1 MGYRNTNLGELI
13 MFTINLNQN
22 VINELFAFHTNPEP
36 ELSNETIAVLDQIEL
51 DHGSNWLPVSALDGE
66 LTFEYL

>member
-1 MGYRNTNLGELI
+1 

-22 VINELFAFHTNPEP
+22 VINELFELHSNSEP

-51 DHGSNWLPVSALDGE
+51 QHGPVSPVSALDGSV
-66 LTFEYL
+66 TFEYL